1 MIPSMPRILNSVN
14 LLYVIMALPSYG
26 LLFGL
31 INGDR
36 YYVEMMYTSGV
47 YAIYLLV
54 FSLAIT
60 PLSYLLKPLKSGKSL
75 GRWLLARR
83 RYFGLGSFY
92 YLCLHLIYYIRQ
104 VNDALNVFYESLDLP
119 LTVAWGAFGIFL
131 MLALTSNNQSVR
143 KLGKAWKP
151 LHRLA
156 YLGAILSIWH
166 WLLFAFFPQTALT
179 WLGILAA
186 TKAAH
191 LGIYLRRK
199 KI

>member
-1 MIPSMPRILNSVN
+1 MFPYMQRILNSIN
-14 LLYVIMALPSYG
+14 LLYFTMTIPSYD
-26 LLFGL
+26 LLSGL
-31 INGDR
+31 IYGDR

-54 FSLAIT
+54 FTLAIT
-60 PLSYLLKPLKSGKSL
+60 PLAYLLKPLKSGKTI

-104 VNDALNVFYESLDLP
+104 VNDLLNVLYESVDLP
-119 LTVAWGAFGIFL
+119 LAVAWAAFLIFFL
-131 MLALTSNNQSVR
+131 LAITSNNLSVR

-151 LHRLA
+151 LHRLT
-156 YLGAILSIWH
+156 YLGAIFSFWH

-186 TKAAH
+186 IKAVH
-191 LGIYLRRK
+191 LGINLRRK